1 MSEITNK
8 VLEKIKPTKKE
19 QQKFSK
25 IISTFLNKLNSKLK
39 PLQAQAIL
47 GGSGAKDTW
56 LSGNH
61 DIDIF
66 VQFNYSK
73 HKNNS
78 AGLSDL
84 LDPIIKKLFPK
95 RKRIHGSR
103 DYFQIKYQ
111 TIEFEIVP
119 ILKISNAQQALNIT
133 DVSPLHSKW
142 VKKNASKITDEI
154 RLVKQFCK
162 ANKLY
167 GAESYITGFSGY
179 ILEILTTHYGSFKT
193 LLQKSLHWENRDI
206 FDLEKHYK
214 NKIQALHNINRS
226 KLNSPL
232 IIVDPVDK
240 NRNAAAAMSLEKF
253 LLFKEKAR
261 EYLKKPSLKSFE
273 KETITFKKLEQN
285 TKHNLI
291 YLEVSPKKGKED
303 VVGTKFLK
311 AFLFLK
317 KQLKDFEL
325 SEADWDWNKKGK
337 AIFYFI
343 TEKRRIEPFF
353 IRSGPPL
360 KMEEFVKDFKKKNKE
375 TFEQTGRVM
384 AKVPRKHVELEKH
397 VKEILKDSYVKE
409 RIKEIK
415 VLKFG

>member
-154 RLVKQFCK
+154 RLVKQ
-162 ANKLY
+162 LISI
-167 GAESYITGFSGY
+167 G
-179 ILEILTTHYGSFKT
+179 L
-193 LLQKSLHWENRDI
+193 
-206 FDLEKHYK
+206 
-214 NKIQALHNINRS
+214 
-226 KLNSPL
+226 SPL
-232 IIVDPVDK
+232 I
-240 NRNAAAAMSLEKF
+240 
-253 LLFKEKAR
+253 
-261 EYLKKPSLKSFE
+261 
-273 KETITFKKLEQN
+273 
-285 TKHNLI
+285 
-291 YLEVSPKKGKED
+291 
-303 VVGTKFLK
+303 
-311 AFLFLK
+311 
-317 KQLKDFEL
+317 
-325 SEADWDWNKKGK
+325 
-337 AIFYFI
+337 
-343 TEKRRIEPFF
+343 
-353 IRSGPPL
+353 
-360 KMEEFVKDFKKKNKE
+360 
-375 TFEQTGRVM
+375 
-384 AKVPRKHVELEKH
+384 
-397 VKEILKDSYVKE
+397 
-409 RIKEIK
+409 
-415 VLKFG
+415 